1 MSCLKVIR
9 LGHPV
14 LRRPA
19 RQVPAEAIGGA
30 AIQRLVDDLIETMVE
45 EDGIGLAAPQVGQ
58 SLRLLVLGQPA
69 AGAGPDAEAIPLRV
83 LVNPRLVACSTDREW
98 AWEGCLS
105 LPDLRGLVPRASRVV
120 VEAADRHGQPQRLEA
135 AGFLARVLQHEMDH
149 LEGIVYLDRMPDLR
163 QLAFL
168 DEYGRYC
175 QTQAPDA
182 PAAAAQDDARGAQR

>member
-120 VEAADRHGQPQRLEA
+120 VEAA
-135 AGFLARVLQHEMDH
+135 GFLARVLQHEMDH